1 MSMWRTKQ
9 AGGFDVRILGYTI
22 ESFAGEGKFGG
33 WQRLSIQLN
42 TLSDGADEPRVR
54 FLDGGFL
61 AKSDVGVVTVSKDGL
76 SLEGGTATEPVIDPE
91 SEVAK
96 FMDTYVEKG
105 GVLGDVTGRS
115 FKEIIGRRIALTTVP
130 DEEAQKRLGPQK
142 GKDGKDYDRTQL
154 RVAAVHP
161 ADGFKATA
169 PKAANKA
176 AASKPAA
183 AAKTAAPAADV
194 DYSGADAALAS
205 ILGGTDNGEIEKGG
219 LSSAVVKYALEQKMA
234 GADREALRKVVASD
248 AYLASAAER
257 GLIVIGGDAKKPVII
272 NAAVPA

>member
-22 ESFAGEGKFGG
+22 ESFAGDGKFGP

-61 AKSDVGVVTVSKDGL
+61 AKSDVNVVTVSKDGSTL
-76 SLEGGTATEPVIDPE
+76 VGGDESQPVIDPD

-96 FMDTYVEKG
+96 FMDSYVEKG

-115 FKEIIGRRIALTTVP
+115 FKEIVGRRIALTTVP

-169 PKAANKA
+169 PKGQAKTT
-176 AASKPAA
+176 ASKPAA
-183 AAKTAAPAADV
+183 TKAAPAADV

-205 ILGGTDNGEIEKGG
+205 ILAGTDNGEIEKGG

-234 GADREALRKVVASD
+234 GAEREALRKVVASD
-248 AYLASAAER
+248 AYLASAVER
-257 GLIVIGGDAKKPVII
+257 GLIVIGGDAKKPVIV